1 MSDTNH
7 QYKY

>member
-1 MSDTNH
+1 MSGTNH